1 MKILSKLTK
10 GYRKAAPLMFVQIIS
25 FAIVCPL
32 FFLASC
38 TVTKSQNSKNATA
51 TKQAASSD
59 AALPGNLV
67 QGGNFNRGDDRKWTI
82 SNITPGVTVRFG
94 NGKALYRGGNGGQAA
109 IYQAI
114 QVEANQK
121 YQLNMRVS
129 GHGGTDMWFEVY
141 VGKAEP
147 LIGQDYNDGGKR
159 LALNTWNGCGKTPFN
174 APLTQLSCEG
184 ADRGVIQFPTS
195 GTVYLLIK
203 SGGANLGITGVTL
216 ANVEMRAIK

>member
-1 MKILSKLTK
+1 MKNFSALTMSF
-10 GYRKAAPLMFVQIIS
+10 RKATRVMILCIVS
-25 FAIVCPL
+25 FLVPASFLTACKAIKPQQGQTTGSNANLQVN
-32 FFLASC
+32 S
-38 TVTKSQNSKNATA
+38 SQT
-51 TKQAASSD
+51 
-59 AALPGNLV
+59 PNLV
-67 QGGNFNRGDDRKWTI
+67 QGGNFGRRDYDKWTV
-82 SNITPGVTVRFG
+82 SNITPGVTVRFA
-94 NGKALYRGGNGGQAA
+94 NGRALYRGGNGGQAA

-121 YQLNMRVS
+121 YQLNMKVS

-147 LIGQDYNDGGKR
+147 VIGQDYNDGGKR

-184 ADRGVIQFPTS
+184 AGRGVIQFPTS

-203 SGGANLGITGVTL
+203 SGGADLGITGISVADVQL
-216 ANVEMRAIK
+216 RAIQ

>member
-1 MKILSKLTK
+1 MKNFSTLTMSF
-10 GYRKAAPLMFVQIIS
+10 RKVMPVMLLYIVS
-25 FAIVCPL
+25 FSIPASLLFLTSCKAIKPSNGQKATSNANAQV
-32 FFLASC
+32 SS
-38 TVTKSQNSKNATA
+38 SQT
-51 TKQAASSD
+51 
-59 AALPGNLV
+59 PNLV
-67 QGGNFNRGDDRKWTI
+67 QGGTFERGDYDKWTI

-94 NGKALYRGGNGGQAA
+94 GGRALYRGGSWGQAA

-121 YQLNMRVS
+121 YQVNMTVS

-147 LIGQDYNDGGKR
+147 QIGQDYNDGGKR

-184 ADRGVIQFPTS
+184 AARGVIQFPTS

-203 SGGANLGITGVTL
+203 SGGSDLGTTGISL
-216 ANVEMRAIK
+216 ANVELRAIK

>member
-1 MKILSKLTK
+1 MKKFGALTMNFGK
-10 GYRKAAPLMFVQIIS
+10 VMLVMLLYIVS
-25 FAIVCPL
+25 FSV
-32 FFLASC
+32 LASC
-38 TVTKSQNSKNATA
+38 LNSCKAIKPSTGQQPGSNMQVSSSQT
-51 TKQAASSD
+51 
-59 AALPGNLV
+59 PNLV
-67 QGGNFNRGDDRKWTI
+67 QGGNFERGDYNKWTI

-94 NGKALYRGGNGGQAA
+94 GGRALYRGGNGGQAA

-121 YQLNMRVS
+121 YQINMRVS

-141 VGKAEP
+141 AGKAEP
-147 LIGQDYNDGGKR
+147 QIGQDYNDGGKR

-184 ADRGVIQFPTS
+184 AARGVIQFPTS

-203 SGGANLGITGVTL
+203 SGGGDLGTTGISL
-216 ANVEMRAIK
+216 ANVELRAIQ